1 MTTNPMKRKARQ
13 SLLIGMVI
21 ALLIAAAPIA
31 FLYMRMQNLQ
41 EEIDKSN
48 ALLTRVYVLNQDVK
62 SGQTVTADMFTMT
75 TVTKAGVPSNATGD
89 ITTTLSAY
97 ALCDKAGNEVG
108 TDEKGNLFLME
119 NNKKVELVKEENTDN
134 YYRKDSDANNK
145 VYVELAE
152 KPLIAKIDLKAN
164 TIVTT
169 KYLERSNEMTTN
181 DTRLQSY
188 NMIVLPAD
196 LSSGDFVDIRYK
208 LPDGRDY
215 IVLSKKEAD
224 IPMYNGTY
232 STDTINLTMR
242 EDELLVLSSA
252 IVDAYR
258 TEGAELYA
266 IKYVEPGN
274 QEAAKTTYTV
284 SQAIWDLIKADSNIL
299 NEAKEALKNRYQ
311 SYNTRND
318 IQSSIT
324 NDNTSVVTGVQESVT
339 KKLEE
344 RQKYLESLGGGTSEY

>member
-1 MTTNPMKRKARQ
+1 MATNPMKRKARQ
-13 SLLIGMVI
+13 SFLIGMI
-21 ALLIAAAPIA
+21 ITLLIAAAPIA
-31 FLYMRMQNLQ
+31 FLFLKMQDLQ
-41 EEIDKSN
+41 KEIDKNN

-62 SGQTVTADMFTMT
+62 SGQTVTADMFAMK

-89 ITTTLSAY
+89 ITTTLSSY

-119 NNKKVELVKEENTDN
+119 NGKKVELVKEENTDN
-134 YYRKDSDANNK
+134 YYRKDSEAGNK

-181 DTRLQSY
+181 DSRYQSY

-196 LSSGDFVDIRYK
+196 LSTGDFVDIRYK

-215 IVLSKKEAD
+215 IVLSKKEVD
-224 IPMYNGTY
+224 IPMYNGSY
-232 STDTINLTMR
+232 SKDTINFTMR

-252 IVDAYR
+252 IVDAYK

-274 QEAAKTTYTV
+274 QTAAKTTYTV

-311 SYNTRND
+311 SYNTRNE

-324 NDNTSVVTGVQESVT
+324 NDNTSVVTGVQESIT
-339 KKLEE
+339 KKQEE
-344 RQKYLESLGGGTSEY
+344 RQKYLEALGGGTVSE